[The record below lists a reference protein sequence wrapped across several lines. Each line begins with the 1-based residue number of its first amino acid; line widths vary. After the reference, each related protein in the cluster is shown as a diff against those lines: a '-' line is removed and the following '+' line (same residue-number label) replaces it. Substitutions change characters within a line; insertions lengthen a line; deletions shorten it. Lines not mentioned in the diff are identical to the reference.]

1 MSGYT
6 RYNSKMWDA
15 WSEQRNQWT
24 IPLSHEE
31 FLKAKAEP
39 PLIFLTPEKTV
50 PLAWFPPAGAR
61 VLGVACGGGQQGPV
75 LVASGYEVSIM
86 DLSDRQLGAE
96 RLVAAREGY
105 RIDTVKADMTVNFP
119 FASASFDLVVN
130 PVSNS
135 YIEELDNLWR
145 ESFRVLKPGGALMTG
160 WANPLLY
167 LFEDA
172 PFEQEGL
179 DFVCKFPLPYNGRKM
194 AEAGMEVRLDTG
206 FQFSHTLEAQ
216 IGGQLRAGF
225 VLKGFYEDTE
235 SASPLA
241 RFTSMYAADL
251 AVKPA

>member
-1 MSGYT
+1 MST
-6 RYNSKMWDA
+6 TTVER
-15 WSEQRNQWT
+15 T
-24 IPLSHEE
+24 PLAADVTFTSDEMTVA
-31 FLKAKAEP
+31 LVDGRR
-39 PLIFLTPEKTV
+39 LSV

-105 RIDTVKADMTVNFP
+105 RIDTVKADMTVSFP

-179 DFVCKFPLPYNGRKM
+179 DFVCKFALPYNGRKM
-194 AEAGMEVRLDTG
+194 AEAGMEG
-206 FQFSHTLEAQ
+206 P
-216 IGGQLRAGF
+216 AG
-225 VLKGFYEDTE
+225 E
-235 SASPLA
+235 P
-241 RFTSMYAADL
+241 AAPEPD
-251 AVKPA
+251 